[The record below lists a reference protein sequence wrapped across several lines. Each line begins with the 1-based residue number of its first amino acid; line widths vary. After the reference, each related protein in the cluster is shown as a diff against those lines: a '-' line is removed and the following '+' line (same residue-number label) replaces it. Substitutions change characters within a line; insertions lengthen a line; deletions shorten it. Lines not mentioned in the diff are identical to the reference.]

1 MKSIMHKTLWLSCL
15 TLLVFNCSPSKDLET
30 DKNKTNTA
38 TNVSLTETYWR
49 LSELMGKPINRVDG
63 KKEVHM
69 ILKLDGNRV
78 QGFLG
83 CNSFNG
89 IYTVEGNRI
98 TFSKMAS
105 TLKACIDMS
114 DENELI
120 EVLNKVDNFNI
131 NGSNLNLNKA
141 RMTPLAK
148 FEAVF
153 TK

>member
-1 MKSIMHKTLWLSCL
+1 MYKTLWISCL
-15 TLLVFNCSPSKDLET
+15 TILVFSCSPSKNLKA
-30 DKNKTNTA
+30 DKNKENAT

-63 KKEVHM
+63 KKEAHM
-69 ILKLDGNRV
+69 ILKIEGNRV

-105 TLKACIDMS
+105 TMKACIDMS
-114 DENELI
+114 DEKEII
-120 EVLNKVDNFNI
+120 EVLNKVDNYSI
-131 NGSNLNLNKA
+131 NGSNLSLNKA
-141 RMTPLAK
+141 RMAPLVK

>member
-1 MKSIMHKTLWLSCL
+1 MKSIMYKTIWISCL
-15 TLLVFNCSPSKDLET
+15 TLLIFSCSTSKDLET
-30 DKNKTNTA
+30 DNKKMNTA

-69 ILKLDGNRV
+69 ILKIDGNRV
-78 QGFLG
+78 KGFLG

-89 IYTVEGNRI
+89 IFTVEGNRI
-98 TFSKMAS
+98 AFSKMA
-105 TLKACIDMS
+105 TTMKACIDMS
-114 DENELI
+114 DEKNLI
-120 EVLNKVDNFNI
+120 DVLNKTDNFNI
-131 NGSNLNLNKA
+131 NGSILSINKA
-141 RMTPLAK
+141 RMAPLAK

>member
-1 MKSIMHKTLWLSCL
+1 MYKTIWIYCL
-15 TLLVFNCSPSKDLET
+15 TLLIFSCSTAKDVKA
-30 DKNKTNTA
+30 DKNKVNTT

-69 ILKLDGNRV
+69 ILKIDGKRV
-78 QGFLG
+78 KGFLG

-89 IYTVEGNRI
+89 IYTVDGNRI

-105 TLKACIDMS
+105 TMKACIDMS
-114 DENELI
+114 DEKELI

-131 NGSNLNLNKA
+131 NSSILSVNKA
-141 RMTPLAK
+141 RMAPLAK

-153 TK
+153 TR